1 MDQSVSLNV
10 LKAYARDGTQGAARV
25 SYFTIDWLDSGYGGG
40 RTGIS
45 LGGSVAVT
53 RVKALVCASASQ
65 KSEGVQ
71 SRVSEAITRTL
82 KERKSLEKLAVLCY
96 RQLR

>member
-10 LKAYARDGTQGAARV
+10 LKAYACHNTHGAARF
-25 SYFTIDWLDSGYGGG
+25 SYFTIDWLDSGYGGS
-40 RTGIS
+40 RTRIS
-45 LGGSVAVT
+45 LGDSVTVT
-53 RVKALVCASASQ
+53 RVQALVCASASP

-71 SRVSEAITRTL
+71 SRFSEAITRTL